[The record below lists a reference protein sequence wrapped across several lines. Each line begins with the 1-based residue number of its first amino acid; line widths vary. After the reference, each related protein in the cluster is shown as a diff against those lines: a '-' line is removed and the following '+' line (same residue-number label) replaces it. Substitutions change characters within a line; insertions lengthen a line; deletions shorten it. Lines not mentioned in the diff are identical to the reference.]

1 MAQTPHL
8 FGQRPALY
16 TKPYLVIPGVSSELR
31 EYYPVRRVDPTT
43 ITSNAAFTAGDP
55 DGILFPI
62 ISSAMFMA
70 WQSTVGGRLESR
82 LRFSNTIVWNN
93 LPIPT
98 LEHGA
103 RVAIIQAGK
112 AIEVARDAH
121 PDRTLADLYR
131 PEGMPADLR
140 AAHDEVDKLVDHAFG
155 AGRRSP
161 ELVERQ
167 RLLFEAYQA
176 LAAPLAS
183 TTGRGNRR

>member
-1 MAQTPHL
+1 M
-8 FGQRPALY
+8 
-16 TKPYLVIPGVSSELR
+16 PGVSSELR
-31 EYYPVRRVDPTT
+31 EYYPVRRVAPTT

-93 LPIPT
+93 LPIPV
-98 LEHGA
+98 LDAGSRE
-103 RVAIIQAGK
+103 AIINAGK

-121 PDRTLADLYR
+121 PNRTLADLYR